1 MMNWIRD
8 RLREK
13 STWAGLLAIA
23 LAAALLIVPLH
34 VEGDAAAQLSNN
46 IQWLITA
53 LFASGLGGIIWH
65 RKI

>member
-1 MMNWIRD
+1 MIEYIRA

-13 STWAGLLAIA
+13 STWAGLLAIV
-23 LAAALLIVPLH
+23 LAIALLIVPLK
-34 VEGDAAAQLSNN
+34 VEAEAAAQLSNN

-65 RKI
+65 RKV

>member
-23 LAAALLIVPLH
+23 LAVALLIVPLH

>member
-1 MMNWIRD
+1 MIEYIKA

-23 LAAALLIVPLH
+23 LAIALLIVPLH
-34 VEGDAAAQLSNN
+34 VEGEAAAQLSNN

-65 RKI
+65 RKV

>member
-1 MMNWIRD
+1 MIDYIRA

-13 STWAGLLAIA
+13 STWAGLLAIV
-23 LAAALLIVPLH
+23 LAIALLIVPLK
-34 VEGDAAAQLSNN
+34 VEAEAAAQLSNN

-65 RKI
+65 RKV

>member
-1 MMNWIRD
+1 MIEYIKA

-13 STWAGLLAIA
+13 TTWAGLLAIV
-23 LAAALLIVPLH
+23 LAIALLIVPLH
-34 VEGDAAAQLSNN
+34 VEAEAAAQLSNN

-65 RKI
+65 RKV